1 MLRLLVD
8 TAALAVAVIAGLFA
22 AARRPFMLQ
31 NVGGAIT
38 RAMVVHLMSAFP
50 TATFKCHNVRAHTI
64 TFMPHGGAQLSAE
77 NSNLVALKWS
87 SKVTLKS
94 QESAH
99 TAFDFCQHHKRC
111 SVLWLAGHGDLP
123 I

>member
-8 TAALAVAVIAGLFA
+8 NAALAVAVIAGLFA

-99 TAFDFCQHHKRC
+99 TAFDFCQHHKRG